1 MKKIILPFLI
11 GVFALAMVSCEYD
24 NYEKP
29 NARLYGNIV
38 YQGEPINVKYNDVN
52 LQLWEPG
59 WELNYSIDVAVSP
72 EGSYS
77 ALLFDGDYK
86 LIIPSHQGPF
96 RSIENAETQSDT
108 IMVNLNGDYQ
118 MDIEVEPYYMVRNT
132 QFSVS
137 GNTLSANFGLE
148 KIIKDI
154 DAKDIEAVYLYINKT
169 QFVDFD
175 ARVADVALSADDIVN
190 MNSISLSLT
199 IPELVPVQNY
209 VFARVGV
216 KIAGVEDFL
225 FSAIEKINL

>member
-11 GVFALAMVSCEYD
+11 GIFSMAMVSCEYD

-29 NARLYGNIV
+29 NVRLYGNIV

-52 LQLWEPG
+52 LQLWESG
-59 WELNYSIDVAVSP
+59 WDLNYRIDVTVSP
-72 EGSYS
+72 EGAYS
-77 ALLFDGDYK
+77 ALVFDGDYK

-96 RSIENAETQSDT
+96 RSIENTETQSDT
-108 IMVNLNGDYQ
+108 ILVSLNGDYH

-137 GNTLSANFGLE
+137 GNTLSTNFGLE

-154 DAKDIEAVYLYINKT
+154 DAKDIETVYLYVNKT
-169 QFVDFD
+169 KFVDFD
-175 ARVADVALSADDIVN
+175 ARVADAALAAGDIVD

-199 IPELVPVQNY
+199 IPELVPTQNY

-216 KIAGVEDFL
+216 KIAGVEDLL
-225 FSAIEKINL
+225 FSAVEKVNL